1 MGNKC
6 LRIALVGF
14 RGMAARFRRRYME
27 IPGARLALMIG
38 TDREALKEAA
48 EELGVERW
56 SVDFT
61 DALEPEIDMV
71 DISTPNHLHRE
82 QAVAAM
88 QAGKHVLLQKPI
100 APNVEDAEAIVE
112 TARRTGVTAGMYM
125 SMFDNPLFHDLKK
138 LLAGG
143 HLGRVS
149 AVHCRGA
156 YRSGLTAKPNTWR
169 GSRRQTGGGSFIQL
183 AIHPINMAQ
192 WLLDERIV
200 RVAAFSN
207 NLMCPNIGG
216 DDVTSAACEFKSGIQ
231 GTLSSSYA
239 AGPNLLAIYGTKGLV
254 SVTDENRLD
263 ILLDEAYTGETI
275 RYEQP
280 GKLETIQYEF
290 NVVTLCRDPNPY
302 DQHVAF
308 VRALLEGKRAP
319 IPLEAGLY
327 DLRIVQA
334 VYRAA
339 EERTVVEVNA

>member
-1 MGNKC
+1 MEDKC
-6 LRIALVGF
+6 LCIALVGF

-38 TDREALKEAA
+38 TDPEALRKAA

-56 SVDFT
+56 SVEFA
-61 DALEPEIDMV
+61 DALGSEIDMV

-88 QAGKHVLLQKPI
+88 QAGKHILLQKPI
-100 APNVEDAEAIVE
+100 APNVEDADAIVE

-125 SMFDNPLFHDLKK
+125 SMFDNPLFYDLKK

-156 YRSGLTAKPNTWR
+156 YRSGLTMKPSTWR

-200 RVAAFSN
+200 RVAAFSG
-207 NLMCPNIGG
+207 NLMCPNVGG

-231 GTLSSSYA
+231 GTLSSGYA
-239 AGPNLLAIYGTKGLV
+239 SCPNLLAIYGTKGYV

-263 ILLDEAYTGETI
+263 ILMDEAYTGETI
-275 RYEQP
+275 RYERP
-280 GKLETIQYEF
+280 GKIETIQYAF
-290 NVVTLCRDPNPY
+290 DVSSLCRDPNPY

-308 VRALLEGKRAP
+308 VRALLEGKPAP
-319 IPLEAGLY
+319 ISLEAGLY
-327 DLRIVQA
+327 DLQIVEA
-334 VYRAA
+334 VYRASA
-339 EERTVVEVNA
+339 EKRVVEVE